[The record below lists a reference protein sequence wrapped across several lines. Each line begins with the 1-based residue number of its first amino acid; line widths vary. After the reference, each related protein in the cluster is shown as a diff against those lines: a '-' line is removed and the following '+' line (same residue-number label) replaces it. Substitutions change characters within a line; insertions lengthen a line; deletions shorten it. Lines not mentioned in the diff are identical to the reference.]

1 MTDTSKIDKTKR
13 KIRLLI
19 VDDQELILTGL
30 AELVSF
36 MPDVDLVAQ
45 ESSAEVVFAL
55 GDAVLD
61 AIDVALI
68 DARMPQMNGT
78 ELIAN
83 LHANHPNIKCILL
96 TAFDEDDNLVDSM
109 KAGAVGYLLKDVSTA
124 ELNKAIHTAAAGGK
138 VIGSSATAH
147 VIRLITQSNNANN
160 INDVTTSSL
169 TPRDQQI
176 ATFVAQGMT
185 NTEIANK
192 LCLSTGT
199 VKNHVSRIF
208 SSLDVRNRTELTA
221 LLNGTLD

>member
-1 MTDTSKIDKTKR
+1 MTDTSKTSDGGR
-13 KIRLLI
+13 KIHLLI

-45 ESSAEVVFAL
+45 ESSAK
-55 GDAVLD
+55 AVL
-61 AIDVALI
+61 ALSNAMLNSINVALI
-68 DARMPQMNGT
+68 DARMPQMSGT
-78 ELIAN
+78 KLIAN
-83 LHANHPNIKCILL
+83 LHVNRPNIKCILL
-96 TAFDEDDNLVDSM
+96 TAFDEDDSLINSM

-124 ELNKAIHTAAAGGK
+124 ELSKAIHTAAAGGK

-147 VIRLITQSNNANN
+147 VIRLISQSNNA
-160 INDVTTSSL
+160 DSTDDMPTSSL

-185 NTEIANK
+185 NSEIAEK
-192 LCLSTGT
+192 LYLSTGT

-208 SSLDVRNRTELTA
+208 SALNVRNRTELTA